1 MSLSS
6 NELPP
11 HTSVVGDLRSWIQ
24 NSLRV
29 HVTYQLK
36 RKKKNHNFHKK
47 HNISPSQMSL
57 MQDHWPWGQFSTICN
72 YKFYQNLR
80 HSKNCI
86 LLMSTPPPPSPQKKK
101 VIKIK

>member
-1 MSLSS
+1 MSLGS

-36 RKKKNHNFHKK
+36 RKKKIITFTK
-47 HNISPSQMSL
+47 NITFFTFTNVSHAGPL
-57 MQDHWPWGQFSTICN
+57 ALGPIFYHMQ
-72 YKFYQNLR
+72 L
-80 HSKNCI
+80 
-86 LLMSTPPPPSPQKKK
+86 
-101 VIKIK
+101 